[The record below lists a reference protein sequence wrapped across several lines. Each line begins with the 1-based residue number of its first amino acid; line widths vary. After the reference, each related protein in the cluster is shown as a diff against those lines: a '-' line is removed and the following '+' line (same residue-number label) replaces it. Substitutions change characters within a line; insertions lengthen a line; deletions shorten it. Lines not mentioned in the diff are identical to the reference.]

1 MVAHRRE
8 EKTVS
13 VEIEHAASGTL
24 LKHSIAQIDG
34 INIMKE
40 SQKLSHHFNPKFL
53 YFKDFF
59 TANVCQK

>member
-24 LKHSIAQIDG
+24 LKHSIADRWHKYYEG
-34 INIMKE
+34 ITEAIA
-40 SQKLSHHFNPKFL
+40 SF
-53 YFKDFF
+53 
-59 TANVCQK
+59 